1 MYDIE
6 HTDPGLEGRDLIT
19 LQEWSVDEINET
31 MELAGEIKRLYKSG
45 KISSFNPLMKRT
57 LIMLFYAPSTR
68 TRSAF
73 ETAMTLLGGHAQHVS
88 SSMTREGEGESRKD
102 IARMYELYGDALGIR
117 LLDHATDFVYGRGNA
132 VLREFAKHSGKPVI
146 NMADDTFHP
155 TQALADLMT
164 VKERLGSLERRK
176 FAITWAYANVP
187 RGYCSID
194 EDALLATR
202 LGMDVSIAHPPGF
215 ELPDDI
221 VRAMEKN
228 ARASGAEFEITNSR
242 EDALKGASVVFPRS
256 WITRRISEEGYTKA
270 WDEEKGRYER
280 YRDWRLKKSDLSLM
294 SRDAIVTHVL
304 PVLRGYE
311 ADDDVMD
318 SEHSAIYQQAENGLF
333 AKCAVLLQLMGGKNE

>member
-1 MYDIE
+1 MHAAE
-6 HTDPGLEGRDLIT
+6 HTDPKLKGRDLIT
-19 LQEWSVDEINET
+19 LQEWSRDEIEET
-31 MELAGEIKRLYKSG
+31 LGLAEEIKRLYKSG
-45 KISSFNPLMKRT
+45 GIHSFNPLLKRT

-73 ETAMTLLGGHAQHVS
+73 ETAMTMLGGHAQHVS

-102 IARMYELYGDALGIR
+102 IAKMYELYGDALGIR
-117 LLDHATDFVYGRGNA
+117 ILDHATDFLYGRGNS
-132 VLREFAKHSGKPVI
+132 VLRELAKHSEKPVI
-146 NMADDTFHP
+146 NMADDVFHP

-164 VKERLGSLERRK
+164 VKERLGSLEHRK

-215 ELPDDI
+215 ELPDEI
-221 VRAMEKN
+221 VSMAEKN
-228 ARASGAEFEITNSR
+228 AKASGAEFEITNSR

-256 WITRRISEEGYTKA
+256 WITRRISKEGYAKT
-270 WDEEKGRYER
+270 WNEEKNRYES
-280 YRDWRLKKSDLSLM
+280 YRDWRLKEGDVKLM
-294 SRDAIVTHVL
+294 NDGAIITHVL

-311 ADDDVMD
+311 ADDGVMD
-318 SEHSAIYQQAENGLF
+318 SERSAIYQQAENGLF
-333 AKCAVLLQLMGGKNE
+333 AKCAVLLQLMGAEE